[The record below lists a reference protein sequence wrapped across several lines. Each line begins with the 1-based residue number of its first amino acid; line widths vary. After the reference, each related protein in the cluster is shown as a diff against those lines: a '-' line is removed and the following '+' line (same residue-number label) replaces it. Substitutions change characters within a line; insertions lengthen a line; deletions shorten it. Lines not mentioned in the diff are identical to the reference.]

1 MTPSYS
7 EYVDAQ
13 IPSHPCLKGLAD
25 FLHGYG
31 KTQVHPTKF
40 SSIDFAQGNCQNPQS
55 WEIRAR
61 DALFTTASFGVSM
74 TSEQSEEQKLQDILD
89 IPSDAQGRVLIIEDM
104 DRHIASYLGARYD
117 ISPFFFANH
126 LHNSFSNFEERP
138 PLGSLTIPSIHCKG
152 KSIHLHYR
160 RVIDLGPAG
169 RESSKQTCLV
179 FVDPT
184 NAYVRMSTD
193 LSKPCLKQVPLHG
206 GGPKLGLSITKFS
219 KWQSN
224 SDNVMTTNNARNLS
238 AARASNTTE
247 EPSLRDILIQ
257 CFQQPSPDFDAQDP
271 SLLSLAYHP
280 IRIVISEWNFYTML
294 LSRYV
299 EHYEYALISSE
310 ASVQLSN
317 LEELLP
323 WRRRCA
329 RSLQRLCLLRVFI
342 ESHLQDI
349 HNEKLKSVWT
359 PVLQDIDHFSSQISN
374 WATFLGSMVSQL
386 DTHQSLIEARS
397 VRRFTYVVLAFTA
410 LSLVTSIFSMT
421 DEVLPWGSRFWIY
434 VVIAVPFTLFV
445 LLGYF
450 TLSRNLGRA

>member
-1 MTPSYS
+1 M
-7 EYVDAQ
+7 
-13 IPSHPCLKGLAD
+13 
-25 FLHGYG
+25 
-31 KTQVHPTKF
+31 
-40 SSIDFAQGNCQNPQS
+40 
-55 WEIRAR
+55 
-61 DALFTTASFGVSM
+61 
-74 TSEQSEEQKLQDILD
+74 
-89 IPSDAQGRVLIIEDM
+89 
-104 DRHIASYLGARYD
+104 
-117 ISPFFFANH
+117 
-126 LHNSFSNFEERP
+126 
-138 PLGSLTIPSIHCKG
+138 
-152 KSIHLHYR
+152 
-160 RVIDLGPAG
+160 IDLG
-169 RESSKQTCLV
+169 LV

-224 SDNVMTTNNARNLS
+224 SDNVMTTNNARRPS
-238 AARASNTTE
+238 DGRASNTTE
-247 EPSLRDILIQ
+247 ELSLRDILIQ

-329 RSLQRLCLLRVFI
+329 RSQQRLCLLRVFI

-349 HNEKLKSVWT
+349 HNEKLKSIWK

-374 WATFLGSMVSQL
+374 WASFLGSMVSQL

-434 VVIAVPFTLFV
+434 IVIAVPFTLFV

-450 TLSRNLGRA
+450 TLSKNLGRV

>member
-1 MTPSYS
+1 MTSSYS

-40 SSIDFAQGNCQNPQS
+40 SSIDFAQGNSQNPQS

-61 DALFTTASFGVSM
+61 DALFTTASFGVSVA
-74 TSEQSEEQKLQDILD
+74 SEPSEEQKLQDILD

-138 PLGSLTIPSIHCKG
+138 PLGSLTIPSMH
-152 KSIHLHYR
+152 
-160 RVIDLGPAG
+160 
-169 RESSKQTCLV
+169 CLV

-224 SDNVMTTNNARNLS
+224 SDNVMTTNNARRPS
-238 AARASNTTE
+238 DGRASNTTE
-247 EPSLRDILIQ
+247 ELSLRDILIQ

-329 RSLQRLCLLRVFI
+329 RSQQRLCLLRVFI

-349 HNEKLKSVWT
+349 HNEKLKSIWK

-374 WATFLGSMVSQL
+374 WASFLGSMVSQL

-434 VVIAVPFTLFV
+434 IVIAVPFTLFV

-450 TLSRNLGRA
+450 TLSKNLGRV